1 TSATRTATTR
11 RATPRASPTS
21 AGRSRTRA
29 SCQSRRSS
37 TCRPSSTRPRSAKRR
52 WRSASSCSTSATR
65 CASTA
70 SASARGCASSCG
82 TPRRAGSRSAS
93 PPPETSHERRALP
106 QEGSELRARAGPPLP
121 RRHARR
127 RREARLPDPLGAGG
141 RRRRVPRV
149 LGREQARQ
157 EAEHAGRARPGHRGR
172 ARGPR
177 ADRGRARR
185 PGRGDGDAAA
195 RRLPRPRARVV
206 GAADAMT
213 KGKPQPT
220 SRAKGRPPKGA
231 APALP
236 AEEVDR
242 LLVFGEVVTCDDGSS
257 QTVTYPSY
265 RDLAERF
272 GVSTTLIAK
281 YSKDHNCI
289 RRREQAKARIQA
301 QADQK
306 LVELRA
312 TAVAL
317 SKDDELRI
325 IDTYLAGFEKA
336 LAEGRVRFD
345 NPGDFNTMVRLKE
358 FVMG

>member
-1 TSATRTATTR
+1 
-11 RATPRASPTS
+11 
-21 AGRSRTRA
+21 
-29 SCQSRRSS
+29 
-37 TCRPSSTRPRSAKRR
+37 
-52 WRSASSCSTSATR
+52 
-65 CASTA
+65 
-70 SASARGCASSCG
+70 
-82 TPRRAGSRSAS
+82 
-93 PPPETSHERRALP
+93 
-106 QEGSELRARAGPPLP
+106 
-121 RRHARR
+121 
-127 RREARLPDPLGAGG
+127 
-141 RRRRVPRV
+141 
-149 LGREQARQ
+149 
-157 EAEHAGRARPGHRGR
+157 
-172 ARGPR
+172 
-177 ADRGRARR
+177 
-185 PGRGDGDAAA
+185 
-195 RRLPRPRARVV
+195 
-206 GAADAMT
+206 MT

-325 IDTYLAGFEKA
+325 IDTYLAGLEKA

-358 FVMG
+358 FVMGGADSRQEIHASLSLEDIQARHQRMIRVVGETSSAVRGELPGPTSGMVIDAEPDDREGDAEPPRAPTEGAAGDLNVHLRGSEPDRARRRTVEGAGELVGAARARDAAVLERGLSLGDYEEEAEDGATPEDDGGFSDDEPGVPQAARVLPRPAEAAVSRPVRAGVSSLPTEVNTGAAVHLPARDAAAADDPADDDGR

>member
-1 TSATRTATTR
+1 
-11 RATPRASPTS
+11 
-21 AGRSRTRA
+21 
-29 SCQSRRSS
+29 
-37 TCRPSSTRPRSAKRR
+37 
-52 WRSASSCSTSATR
+52 
-65 CASTA
+65 
-70 SASARGCASSCG
+70 
-82 TPRRAGSRSAS
+82 
-93 PPPETSHERRALP
+93 
-106 QEGSELRARAGPPLP
+106 
-121 RRHARR
+121 
-127 RREARLPDPLGAGG
+127 
-141 RRRRVPRV
+141 
-149 LGREQARQ
+149 
-157 EAEHAGRARPGHRGR
+157 
-172 ARGPR
+172 
-177 ADRGRARR
+177 
-185 PGRGDGDAAA
+185 
-195 RRLPRPRARVV
+195 
-206 GAADAMT
+206 MT

-358 FVMG
+358 FVMGGADSRQEIHASLSLEDIQARHQRMIRVVGETSSAVRGELPGPTSGMVIDAEPDDHEGDADPPRAPTEGAAGDLNVHLRGSEPDRARRRSAEGADELVGPARARDEAVLERGLSVRDGDEEAEGGATPEEDGGFSDDEQGVPQAARVLPRPAEAPVSRPVRVEVSSPATEVNTGAAVHLPARDAAAADDAEDPDGR

>member
-1 TSATRTATTR
+1 
-11 RATPRASPTS
+11 
-21 AGRSRTRA
+21 
-29 SCQSRRSS
+29 
-37 TCRPSSTRPRSAKRR
+37 
-52 WRSASSCSTSATR
+52 
-65 CASTA
+65 
-70 SASARGCASSCG
+70 
-82 TPRRAGSRSAS
+82 
-93 PPPETSHERRALP
+93 
-106 QEGSELRARAGPPLP
+106 
-121 RRHARR
+121 
-127 RREARLPDPLGAGG
+127 
-141 RRRRVPRV
+141 
-149 LGREQARQ
+149 
-157 EAEHAGRARPGHRGR
+157 
-172 ARGPR
+172 
-177 ADRGRARR
+177 
-185 PGRGDGDAAA
+185 
-195 RRLPRPRARVV
+195 
-206 GAADAMT
+206 MT

-358 FVMG
+358 FVMGGADSRQEIHASLSLEDIQARHQRMIRVVGETSSAVRGELPGPTSGMVLDAEPDDHEGDADPPRAPTEGAAGDLNVHLRGSEPDRARRRPVEGADELVGPARARDEAVLERGLSVGEDDEVAEGGATPEEDAGFSDDDPGVPQAARVLPRPAEAPVRRPVRVEAPSLPTEVNTGAAVHFPAREAAEADDSEDADGR